1 MFSEV
6 LKKAREYEKTA
17 LEAIPKEQRPNFHFS
32 APAGW
37 LNDPNGFSMYQGEYH
52 LFYQYYPY
60 DTRWNSMHWGHAKSM
75 DFIKWEYLPAALAP
89 DETYDSFGVFSGS
102 ALEDNGKQVLIYT
115 GVAEEEGQDGKR
127 KVRQSQ
133 CIAVGDGL
141 TYEKLEQN
149 PVITAGLLPE
159 GSSLEDFRDPKIWK
173 EDGIFY
179 LVAGSRH
186 EDGSGQIALFSA
198 EKLDQWKFCS
208 ILARSANLHGSMW
221 ECPDFFALDGEHVL
235 IISPQDMHAE
245 GLEFHNGNNVI
256 FVTGKYNKDDMS
268 FERTGL
274 QSVDYGLDFYA
285 AQTMETEDGR
295 RIMIAWMQ
303 SWDNHMCPGEF
314 RWSGMMTIPR
324 ELSVRNGRICQ
335 EPVRELERYYQN
347 KVSYD
352 SVYIDHETRLEGV
365 FGRMTDLMVEVE
377 ESDYEKFIIKVAAD
391 DRFYSA
397 IVLDRKEGILTFDRT
412 YSGYGRDVISS
423 RSMKVNQKNGKIRLR
438 ILLDQYSVEIFVND
452 GEQALTSLIF
462 TPQNAADIIFDVQ
475 GNVIFNLV
483 KYDVVVE

>member
-1 MFSEV
+1 MLSEM
-6 LKKAREYEKTA
+6 LKKAMEYEKTA
-17 LEAIPKEQRPNFHFS
+17 LETLPKEQRPSFHFS

-37 LNDPNGFSMYQGEYH
+37 MNDPNGFSVYQGEYH

-60 DTRWNSMHWGHAKSM
+60 DTHWNSMHWGHARSK

-102 ALEDNGKQVLIYT
+102 ALEDKGKQVLIYT
-115 GVAEEEGQDGKR
+115 GVEEVEGENGK
-127 KVRQSQ
+127 KEVRQNQ

-141 TYEKLEQN
+141 KYEKLEQN
-149 PVITAGLLPE
+149 PVITSSLLPK

-186 EDGSGQIALFSA
+186 ENGSGQIALFSA
-198 EKLDQWKFCS
+198 EQLDQWSFCT
-208 ILARSANLHGSMW
+208 ILARSAILHGGMW
-221 ECPDFFALDGEHVL
+221 ECPDFFALGREHVL
-235 IISPQDMHAE
+235 IISPQDMYAE

-256 FVTGKYNKDDMS
+256 FITGKYDKENMS
-268 FERTGL
+268 FERTGI

-295 RIMIAWMQ
+295 RVMIAWMQ
-303 SWDNHMCPGEF
+303 SWDNNMYPGGF
-314 RWSGMMTIPR
+314 RWSGMMTVPR
-324 ELSVRNGRICQ
+324 ELSIRNGRICQ

-352 SVYIDHETRLEGV
+352 SIYIDSETRLEGIS
-365 FGRMTDLMVEVE
+365 GRMTDLTVEVK
-377 ESDYEKFIIKVAAD
+377 ESEYEKFSIKVAAN

-397 IVLDRKEGILTFDRT
+397 IVFDRKESILTFDRT
-412 YSGYGRDVISS
+412 YSGCCRDVISS
-423 RSMKVNQKNGKIRLR
+423 RSMKVNHKNGKIKLR

-462 TPQNAADIIFDVQ
+462 TPKNAADIIFDVQ
-475 GNVIFNLV
+475 GSVFCNLM